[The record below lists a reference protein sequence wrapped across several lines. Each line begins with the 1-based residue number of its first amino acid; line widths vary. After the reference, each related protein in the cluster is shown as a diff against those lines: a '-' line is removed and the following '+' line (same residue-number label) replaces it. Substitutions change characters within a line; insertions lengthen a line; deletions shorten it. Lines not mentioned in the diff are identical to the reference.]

1 MAGIDGWLARK
12 YQIQQEQ
19 ADAGSRLQGAQAAN
33 ITASTPSE
41 IALRRAQA
49 FQTNQQGLTTGPLS
63 EASIAAT
70 RAGIGETQARAGLFG
85 AQAQDIRA
93 NSLSPINDIGQS
105 TIYRNMSQTYSPNV
119 GAYSTSPD
127 YTSTG
132 GGLISGVPAGG
143 LSSVPSPTPDI
154 TANRPS
160 NYGVTE
166 IGGTSSMD
174 RNNER
179 HYARGTPNVTQN
191 RGVMAQTQNRGV
203 PAYAFGTRNVATPPL
218 RPAPT
223 PVPETGTSGTP
234 AGPGPG
240 QTQTSGN
247 WGTSG
252 QNQNLRKLLGYAAGT
267 DYVKG
272 MDWGSQLPAFN
283 YDRAIE
289 GSYAKGTSK
298 VAHHGGHR
306 GGGGGPPMGVPGM
319 MAPAMA
325 SSNAPAPVQAGP
337 AMPGPQIAPPGGQP
351 GLAAML
357 QAASG
362 ADRVPGQGDGRADTV
377 PAMLAPGEAVLNRG
391 AAENVGRDKIAK
403 ANAVGARK
411 MGLNRGMVAKKP
423 MGKNH
428 VAVHVHMN

>member
-127 YTSTG
+127 YTSIG

-143 LSSVPSPTPDI
+143 LGSVPSPTPDI

-174 RNNER
+174 RNDER
-179 HYARGTPNVTQN
+179 HYARGTSNVTQN

-203 PAYAFGTRNVATPPL
+203 PAYEFGTRNVATPPV
-218 RPAPT
+218 RVK
-223 PVPETGTSGTP
+223 PVPETGTAGVA

-240 QTQTSGN
+240 QLHYRRCLANWWPKPIPSRQDIRSSGYVGRWSPN
-247 WGTSG
+247 FCRWHRLRERYGLGFAVASVQLRSG
-252 QNQNLRKLLGYAAGT
+252 DRGQLRQGHQQGCPSWWPSRRRRWTAHGSSRYDGPGYGVIQCPCAGPGGAGYARAA
-267 DYVKG
+267 DCASR
-272 MDWGSQLPAFN
+272 WPAWA
-283 YDRAIE
+283 RC
-289 GSYAKGTSK
+289 
-298 VAHHGGHR
+298 H
-306 GGGGGPPMGVPGM
+306 
-319 MAPAMA
+319 
-325 SSNAPAPVQAGP
+325 
-337 AMPGPQIAPPGGQP
+337 
-351 GLAAML
+351 
-357 QAASG
+357 ASG
-362 ADRVPGQGDGRADTV
+362 R
-377 PAMLAPGEAVLNRG
+377 LRG
-391 AAENVGRDKIAK
+391 
-403 ANAVGARK
+403 
-411 MGLNRGMVAKKP
+411 
-423 MGKNH
+423 
-428 VAVHVHMN
+428 